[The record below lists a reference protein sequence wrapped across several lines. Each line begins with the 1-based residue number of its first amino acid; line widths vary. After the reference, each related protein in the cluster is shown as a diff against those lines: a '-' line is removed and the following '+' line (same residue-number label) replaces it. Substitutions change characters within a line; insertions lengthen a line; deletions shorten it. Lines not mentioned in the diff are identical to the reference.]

1 MKSQTTRPAQGTKNQ
16 RPARSIKQNRYVK
29 QTAHVEARRD
39 GKPLIFGWGGH
50 LSHSEKVRIQRRA
63 TWAAASA
70 VILVILAVF
79 IGFWVNINIII
90 PGLPIT
96 TVNGHVITQ
105 AQYRKMVAF
114 KTQLELNKLNGPHG
128 LFAQRK
134 NLEAQVSQ
142 LQTAINNDS
151 KQVNSLNA
159 QISKLPANATT
170 QRSNLSA
177 QVSGLQQRIIQ
188 TQTQI
193 NALNQQTDTLTQ
205 NTIPAEQQYFTASQ
219 IGNDS
224 ASWLQEDEI
233 IREWLANQ
241 NAATQAK
248 VDPSASAINR
258 AMNNFKADFATT
270 SSYSHFLSQDNVSD
284 VDIQAMI
291 AIILRRNNVQTYL
304 ASLVVS
310 PTYQVLARTMTI
322 DTLSNAQAILK
333 QLQHGADFATLA
345 AKKSVDA
352 STNTKGGNLGWL
364 ARGQYAQTEQQA
376 FVENWMFDPHRTLN
390 EISPILT
397 ENGAYHIVQILN
409 IDPSRPVDGATLQTL
424 KDSAAA
430 NWILVQ
436 RANLGSKITSPD
448 QNKLFASQNLPPD
461 LPSAAP
467 GQSPP
472 GTPAAMPNGGNP
484 TGP

>member
-1 MKSQTTRPAQGTKNQ
+1 MKSQTTRPAQRTRNQ
-16 RPARSIKQNRYVK
+16 RSARSIKQNRYVK

-50 LSHSEKVRIQRRA
+50 LSHSDKVRIQRRA
-63 TWAAASA
+63 TWAAAGT
-70 VILVILAVF
+70 VILLILAVL
-79 IGFWVNINIII
+79 IGFWVNINIVI

-114 KTQLELNKLNGPHG
+114 QTQLELNKINGPHG

-142 LQTAINNDS
+142 VQTAVNSDT
-151 KQVNSLNA
+151 KQVDTLNA
-159 QISKLPANATT
+159 QIKKLPANANI
-170 QRSNLSA
+170 QRKNLSA

-193 NALNQQTDTLTQ
+193 NALNQQVNTLTQ
-205 NTIPAEQQYFTASQ
+205 TTIPLEQQYFTAPQ
-219 IGNDS
+219 IENDS
-224 ASWLQEDEI
+224 AKWLQEDEI
-233 IREWLANQ
+233 IREWLTNQ
-241 NAATQAK
+241 NAAVQAK
-248 VDPSASAINR
+248 IDPSASAISR
-258 AMNNFKADFATT
+258 AMKDFKANFPTT
-270 SSYSHFLSQDNVSD
+270 SSYSHFLSQDNVGD
-284 VDIQAMI
+284 TDMQVMM
-291 AIILRRNNVQTYL
+291 AINLRRNNMQTYL

-333 QLQHGADFATLA
+333 QLQHGADFAKLA
-345 AKKSVDA
+345 AKSVDA
-352 STNTKGGNLGWL
+352 STNTKGGSLGWL

-376 FVENWMFDPHRTLN
+376 IVENWMFDPARKLN
-390 EISPILT
+390 EISPILM

-409 IDPSRPVDGATLQTL
+409 IDPSRPVDATTLQNL
-424 KDSAAA
+424 KD
-430 NWILVQ
+430 NVETDWMLIQ
-436 RANLGSKITSPD
+436 RANFGSKITAPD
-448 QNKLFASQNLPPD
+448 QNKLTDPSNLPPD
-461 LPSAAP
+461 LPSGAP
-467 GQSPP
+467 SQSAP
-472 GTPAAMPNGGNP
+472 GTPGAMPNSGNP